1 MPEWA
6 EDVFPARAI
15 GMAEADREDKYPT
28 IALGRERRDFAD
40 RPGSEIRE
48 NLFRLAAL
56 GKPD

>member
-15 GMAEADREDKYPT
+15 GMAEVDREDEYPT
-28 IALGRERRDFAD
+28 IALRRERRDFAD
-40 RPGSEIRE
+40 RPGSKIRE